1 MLVCV
6 PIQPGPAHV
15 KDTPVTADVT
25 VPPEALLIAAMR
37 QRAPRISMSE
47 AARRSGISLTRWRQI
62 ENGFRP
68 ERGTRYRETGPAQTI
83 ARMAAVV
90 GISPEQLTEAGRPDA
105 ADELA
110 VILAD
115 LERAGILNGKQ
126 SAALAKRIQK
136 DTDRPLR

>member
-1 MLVCV
+1 M
-6 PIQPGPAHV
+6 

-68 ERGTRYRETGPAQTI
+68 ERGTRYREVGPAQTI

-90 GISPEQLTEAGRPDA
+90 GISPQQLTDAGRADA

-110 VILAD
+110 VILD
-115 LERAGILNGKQ
+115 GLEQSGVLNGKQ
-126 SAALAKRIQK
+126 SAALAKRIQE